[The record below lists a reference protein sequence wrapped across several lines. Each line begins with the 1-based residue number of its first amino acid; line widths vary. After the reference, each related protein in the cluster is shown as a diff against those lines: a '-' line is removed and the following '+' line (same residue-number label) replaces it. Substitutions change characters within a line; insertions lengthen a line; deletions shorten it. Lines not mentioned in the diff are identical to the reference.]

1 MILRFSAISDKF
13 RNPERLTASENMKP
27 FISSY
32 TIQSHIFLINIKLSN
47 MSKSSNKSR
56 YDKLRSK
63 KRSNQLWTQSHTR
76 SRIASL
82 CQICQIWLR
91 CSIRWIIL
99 FSVRFLLFSLDFRI
113 ISNDIL
119 YQMFGLYINML
130 RREWSASM
138 VTFIN
143 IWRVWKIS
151 KKDSLV
157 SWLHLISYFEA
168 WSNVKLYNNSV
179 RE

>member
-1 MILRFSAISDKF
+1 MILRSSAISDQFK
-13 RNPERLTASENMKP
+13 NPERLTVSENMKP

-32 TIQSHIFLINIKLSN
+32 TIQFHIFLINTQLSYQTLP
-47 MSKSSNKSR
+47 SSIKSR
-56 YDKLRSK
+56 DDKLRSK
-63 KRSNQLWTQSHTR
+63 RRLNQLWTRSRTR

-82 CQICQIWLR
+82 CQISRSWLR

-99 FSVRFLLFSLDFRI
+99 FSVRFLLLSLDFRI

-130 RREWSASM
+130 HREWSASM

-157 SWLHLISYFEA
+157 SW
-168 WSNVKLYNNSV
+168 
-179 RE
+179 

>member
-47 MSKSSNKSR
+47 MSKSSIKSR
-56 YDKLRSK
+56 DDKLRSK
-63 KRSNQLWTQSHTR
+63 KRSNQLWTQSLTR

-82 CQICQIWLR
+82 CQICQSWLR
-91 CSIRWIIL
+91 CSIRSYCL
-99 FSVRFLLFSLDFRI
+99 VLDFYYFHQI
-113 ISNDIL
+113 FAL
-119 YQMFGLYINML
+119 YQMISFGKYQMFRLYML
-130 RREWSASM
+130 HREWSASM

-157 SWLHLISYFEA
+157 SWLHLSYFEA

-179 RE
+179 KE